1 MRAGREGGRR
11 FASALGTLSL
21 LLLAFLWISMDNRP
35 PDTNRPTVLLS
46 VDRTLWHRLGLSRFT
61 YRRALARAGARVRV
75 FDHAAP
81 AAGESDEAA
90 ARRLLEGVDALVLSG
105 GGDVDPSLYGG
116 DPADSL
122 SVEPRRDRF
131 ELALFRMA
139 RSRGL
144 PVLGICRGAQMVN
157 VAAGGTLRTI
167 RKEPALRRVHGRFL
181 GHPVDLAPGSRLA
194 RLLGSER
201 IERVV
206 SYHGQA
212 VERPGEGLAIVGRAP
227 DGVVEA
233 IEPVD
238 PDEESWLVGVQWH
251 PELSPRG
258 PRHRALF
265 SGLVAA
271 AAAVRAHPA
280 GSPRPTR

>member
-1 MRAGREGGRR
+1 
-11 FASALGTLSL
+11 
-21 LLLAFLWISMDNRP
+21 
-35 PDTNRPTVLLS
+35 
-46 VDRTLWHRLGLSRFT
+46 
-61 YRRALARAGARVRV
+61 
-75 FDHAAP
+75 
-81 AAGESDEAA
+81 
-90 ARRLLEGVDALVLSG
+90 
-105 GGDVDPSLYGG
+105 
-116 DPADSL
+116 
-122 SVEPRRDRF
+122 
-131 ELALFRMA
+131 
-139 RSRGL
+139 
-144 PVLGICRGAQMVN
+144 MVN

-265 SGLVAA
+265 SSLVAA
-271 AAAVRAHPA
+271 AAAVQAHPA

>member
-1 MRAGREGGRR
+1 MSGSREGANR
-11 FASALGTLSL
+11 FAAALGTLSL
-21 LLLAFLWISMDNRP
+21 LVLAFLWISMDNRP
-35 PDTNRPTVLLS
+35 PETSRPTVLLS
-46 VDRTLWHRLGLSRFT
+46 LDRTLWHRLGLSRFT
-61 YRRALARAGARVRV
+61 YRRSLARAGARVRV
-75 FDHAAP
+75 FDHSAP
-81 AAGESDEAA
+81 AAGETQGAA

-105 GGDVDPSLYGG
+105 GGDVDPRLYGG
-116 DPADSL
+116 DPTDSQA
-122 SVEPRRDRF
+122 VQPERDRF
-131 ELALFRMA
+131 ELALFRLA

-144 PVLGICRGAQMVN
+144 PILGICRGAQLVN

-167 RKEPALRRVHGRFL
+167 RKEPALRRVHGRFR
-181 GHPVDLAPGSRLA
+181 GHPVDLTPGSRLA
-194 RLLGSER
+194 RLLGTER

-212 VERPGEGLAIVGRAP
+212 VERPGEGLAIVGSAA
-227 DGVVEA
+227 DGVAEA

-265 SGLVAA
+265 SSLVAA
-271 AAAVRAHPA
+271 AAARTHPA
-280 GSPRPTR
+280 GSPRPAR